1 MNIARTVNRAN
12 VYPFAHAGPVVI
24 NDGLHHKDFAYV
36 QNIQLMHN
44 APCTSD

>member
-24 NDGLHHKDFAYV
+24 NDGLHHKDFAYACPKYS
-36 QNIQLMHN
+36 ID
-44 APCTSD
+44 A